1 MNYNTLFESELRK
14 LIAEEISRISENLCS
29 GVAITDITSYK
40 QEVGRIL
47 ALRAVYDMCEEVNT
61 IINRR

>member
-1 MNYNTLFESELRK
+1 M
-14 LIAEEISRISENLCS
+14 IAEEIERISEILRS
-29 GVAITDITSYK
+29 GVAISDITAYK

-47 ALRAVYDMCEEVNT
+47 ALRTVYDMCEEVNT

>member
-1 MNYNTLFESELRK
+1 MNYNTLFEVELRK
-14 LIAEEISRISENLCS
+14 LVAAEIDRLSDNLCS
-29 GVAITDITSYK
+29 GVAITDIASYK
-40 QEVGRIL
+40 HEVGRIL